1 MSGYAKPLPR
11 LDDANAPFW
20 EAAKAHEL
28 KLQKCAGCGT
38 LRFPATRFCADCGS
52 DESGWVT
59 VSGRGTVSSWCRFH
73 QVYFEGFA
81 EDVPYTVIVVTL
93 EEGPRLFS
101 NLVEAPEDE
110 IEIGQPVEVYFD
122 DVTPDVTLVKF
133 KPAS

>member
-1 MSGYAKPLPR
+1 MSGYSKPLPR

-20 EAAKAHEL
+20 KAAKAHEL
-28 KLQKCAGCGT
+28 KLQKCADCST
-38 LRFPATRFCADCGS
+38 LRFPATRHCASCGS
-52 DESGWVT
+52 AKSGWET
-59 VSGRGTVSSWCRFH
+59 VSGRGTIASWCRFH

-81 EDVPYTVIVVTL
+81 EDVPYTVIVVAL

-101 NLVEAPEDE
+101 NLIDPPEGE
-110 IEIGQPVEVYFD
+110 IEIGIPVVVYFD

>member
-1 MSGYAKPLPR
+1 MSTYRKPLPR

-20 EAAKAHEL
+20 QAAKAHEL
-28 KLQKCAGCGT
+28 KLQKCENCGT
-38 LRFPATRFCADCGS
+38 LRFPATRHCASCGS
-52 DESGWVT
+52 AESGWAK

-81 EDVPYTVIVVTL
+81 EDVPYTVIVVEL

-101 NLVEAPEDE
+101 NLVDGPGDD
-110 IEIGQPVEVYFD
+110 IENGLPVEVFFD
-122 DVTPDVTLVKF
+122 DVTPEVTLVKF